1 VTADP
6 DRLRQILGALLDNAI
21 RHASGGG
28 SVGISAAIVGTR
40 ARIGVRDTG
49 PGIASDDLPHV
60 FNRFYQADPARDR
73 SSGGSGL
80 GLAIVR
86 ALVEAQGGRVGAE
99 NAPGGGALI
108 WFELPAA

>member
-1 VTADP
+1 
-6 DRLRQILGALLDNAI
+6 
-21 RHASGGG
+21 
-28 SVGISAAIVGTR
+28 VGVAVEVEQGPAPAMVR
-40 ARIGVRDTG
+40 VMVRDTG
-49 PGIASDDLPHV
+49 PGIAPDDLPHV
-60 FNRFYQADPARDR
+60 FDRFYQADPARDR
-73 SSGGSGL
+73 STGSSGL